1 MFQRG
6 LGSLASIE
14 EAGQYRMW
22 LPKADVTA
30 NASSGARMRTIAA
43 LVIVARGLFGA
54 ELTVNG
60 VASDCILPRVPPGNL
75 PVQKIQVL
83 IFDSAKVPVV
93 LELLRKLGHDDPFN
107 HQETLEE
114 LDTLYRRIKQLV
126 TKVPS
131 LAKVETN
138 VKGRFHAQFTSASN
152 LLVLSFD
159 ATREDRPF
167 FYAFSEV
174 TAGGRRNIDVEL
186 DFCGY
191 CKKAR
196 LGQSQP
202 KRER

>member
-1 MFQRG
+1 
-6 LGSLASIE
+6 
-14 EAGQYRMW
+14 MW

-114 LDTLYRRIKQLV
+114 SDTLYRRIKQLV

-167 FYAFSEV
+167 FTRLVRSPPADAATLMLNSTFAGIAKRQDLGSRSPRESADF
-174 TAGGRRNIDVEL
+174 TAASQNTACRRL
-186 DFCGY
+186 
-191 CKKAR
+191 
-196 LGQSQP
+196 
-202 KRER
+202 RETR